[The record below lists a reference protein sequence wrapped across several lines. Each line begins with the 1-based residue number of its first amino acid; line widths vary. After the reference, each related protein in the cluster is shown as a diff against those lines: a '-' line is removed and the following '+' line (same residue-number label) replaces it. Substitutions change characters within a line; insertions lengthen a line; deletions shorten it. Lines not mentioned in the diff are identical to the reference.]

1 MLRLIFTN
9 MRISICIINT
19 MHTKVDV
26 EPVLQ
31 LLHYH
36 AEKVSHH
43 TTSGGCIPY
52 KIAMTALKGTIC
64 NFSR

>member
-9 MRISICIINT
+9 MHITICITNT

-36 AEKVSHH
+36 AEKVSRH
-43 TTSGGCIPY
+43 TTSSGCIPY
-52 KIAMTALKGTIC
+52 KIALTALE
-64 NFSR
+64 